1 MLPHERKMVAKLNGK
16 AFVLL
21 GINSDQSRSAL
32 KKIMKDEEV
41 TWPNI
46 YDGTPG
52 KGTIANSWNVHGW
65 PTIYVIDAKGV
76 IRDRDLRDDQLSKR
90 VRELVKEAKP
100 PAPKDE

>member
-1 MLPHERKMVAKLNGK
+1 MAP
-16 AFVLL
+16 
-21 GINSDQSRSAL
+21 
-32 KKIMKDEEV
+32 
-41 TWPNI
+41 
-46 YDGTPG
+46 PG